1 MGNGDREQRADGTQL
16 RVREKEGKELGIL
29 TLGSAGSWSPEHSSS
44 LREGRKERGSAR
56 AQGPHS
62 PESPQLLSLNHRHKL
77 LPDHRGL
84 WKSQRCCRAW
94 ESGGIET

>member
-16 RVREKEGKELGIL
+16 RVKEKEGKELGIL

-77 LPDHRGL
+77 LPG
-84 WKSQRCCRAW
+84 SQGFMEKPKVLQSLGEWRN
-94 ESGGIET
+94 